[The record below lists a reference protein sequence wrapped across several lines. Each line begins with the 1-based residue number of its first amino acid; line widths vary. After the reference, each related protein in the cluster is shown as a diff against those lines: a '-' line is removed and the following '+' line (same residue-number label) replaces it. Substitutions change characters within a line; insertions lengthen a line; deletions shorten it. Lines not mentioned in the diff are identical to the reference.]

1 MIQCADPLQQYLR
14 KKNEIK
20 EAIYNVLENGNYI
33 LGPETKK
40 FENNFANFCGVKYAI
55 GVANG
60 TDALFLALKA
70 LDIKCGDEVITVSH
84 TALATISAILAS
96 GAIPVL
102 VDIDMFYNIDPF
114 KLKNAITKKTKA
126 IIVVHL
132 YGQMA
137 DLDTIKSV
145 TSEFKIPI
153 IEDCAQAT
161 GAEYKGKSAGSIGD
175 IGCFSFYPT
184 KNLGAIGDGGM
195 VVTSNTNIYN
205 RIIRLRQYGWD
216 SQRNTIEPGINSRLD
231 EIQAAILNVKLNY
244 LKEDNEKRRIIASF
258 YSTGLKN
265 IEYIELPKERE
276 FSKHVYH
283 LYVIKIKNRT
293 HFKNKL
299 EEKKI
304 FAGINYLNP
313 PHQQCGYKNQ
323 LNISNDGLNYTESIL
338 DEILSLPMYPELTIN
353 QASEVISVLKNL

>member
-40 FENNFANFCGVKYAI
+40 LENNFANFCGVKYAI
-55 GVANG
+55 GVASG

-84 TALATISAILAS
+84 TALATISSILAS

-145 TSEFKIPI
+145 TSEFDIPI

-216 SQRNTIEPGINSRLD
+216 FQRNTIESGINSRLD
-231 EIQAAILNVKLNY
+231 ELQAAILNVKLNY
-244 LKEDNEKRRIIASF
+244 LNEDNEKRRIIALF
-258 YSTGLKN
+258 YSNELKN
-265 IEYIELPKERE
+265 IDYIELPKERE
-276 FSKHVYH
+276 SSKHVYH
-283 LYVIKIKNRT
+283 LYVIKIKNRSY
-293 HFKNKL
+293 FKNKL

-304 FAGINYLNP
+304 FAGIHYLHP
-313 PHQQCGYKNQ
+313 PHQQNGYKDK
-323 LNISNDGLNYTESIL
+323 LVISKDGLNYTESII

-353 QASEVISVLKNL
+353 QASEVVSILKNL